1 MTSGAKLLDDYA
13 QFRNQLDAELLKTER
28 VVSSHAHV
36 ARCLDLTLIALTE
49 LHENTCRLLTW
60 NKGT

>member
-1 MTSGAKLLDDYA
+1 MVDPSHFNGVLPQRSAELRAEEGKMTSGAKLLDDYA

-36 ARCLDLTLIALTE
+36 A
-49 LHENTCRLLTW
+49 
-60 NKGT
+60 